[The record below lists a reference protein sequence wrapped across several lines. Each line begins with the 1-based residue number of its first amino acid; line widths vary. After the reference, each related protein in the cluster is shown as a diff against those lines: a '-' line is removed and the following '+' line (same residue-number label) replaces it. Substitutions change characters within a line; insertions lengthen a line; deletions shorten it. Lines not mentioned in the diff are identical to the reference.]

1 MIQLFK
7 IRTFSDYFSDTISFF
22 KTSGR
27 HFFRNYFIVNG
38 GFMLVL
44 IVLIYFGVTFYFESL
59 QSETTISMNAGVT
72 TYDDWTSRN
81 IPLFIGFIIISFLVI
96 VVLSL
101 LNVAYPIIY
110 LSLYDKHQGHDFSTT
125 QIINV
130 LKNNILRLIKFSL
143 GTIFIYMP
151 LFFIILGVCLALCF
165 IIIGIP
171 ILLIVFPTL
180 YSWLSIAFYD
190 YLTNQSRF
198 FQAMQVGYRTVFQDF
213 WAVIGAS
220 FLMMMIVQML
230 QTVVAMIPYIIGVV
244 IVFSSAQDTD
254 TVPQHEKFGFFVILM
269 VIVFAL
275 SVTVGYISNNLL
287 VVAQGLM
294 YYSGRERQESVGT
307 TNLID
312 KIGSDFD

>member
-312 KIGSDFD
+312 KIGSDFE

>member
-7 IRTFSDYFSDTISFF
+7 TRTFSDYFSDTISFF

-44 IVLIYFGVTFYFESL
+44 IVLIYFGVTFYIEAIQSQIAGSNNSTGNSFDSL
-59 QSETTISMNAGVT
+59 FSQNM
-72 TYDDWTSRN
+72 
-81 IPLFIGFIIISFLVI
+81 PLVIGFIIISFLV
-96 VVLSL
+96 VVALSV

-143 GTIFIYMP
+143 GTIFIYLP
-151 LFFIILGVCLALCF
+151 LFLIILGVCIALCF

-171 ILLIVFPTL
+171 ILLIVFPAL

-198 FQAMQVGYRTVFQDF
+198 FQALQVGYRTVFQDF
-213 WAVIGAS
+213 WAVSGAS

-254 TVPQHEKFGFFVILM
+254 TAPQHEKFGFFVILM

-312 KIGSDFD
+312 KIGSDFE